1 VSLLFAICYIFSQIK
16 IYFNRKFISIF
27 VRFKHKCEQY
37 WPDSGTETYGD
48 IEVTLVKIEE
58 FADYVTHTLQLNK
71 VENTKNLFTSTITGK
86 NKENALFCSLPKRLI
101 TNQLGLLPESRQS
114 PFWHFP

>member
-1 VSLLFAICYIFSQIK
+1 MLHFSQIK

-27 VRFKHKCEQY
+27 VRFKHKCERY

-58 FADYVTHTLQLNK
+58 FADYATHTLQLNK
-71 VENTKNLFTSTITGK
+71 VENTKNLFTSTITGE
-86 NKENALFCSLPKRLI
+86 NKENALFRSLLKRLI
-101 TNQLGLLPESRQS
+101 TKQLGLLPECRQS
-114 PFWHFP
+114 LFGIFLK